1 MATRSRYTGIQT
13 QVGTRSYQGPS
24 GIGMR
29 EAQRTSQML
38 TTALDGMSNYFFKK
52 AGQQAEIAG
61 AEYGAENPIT
71 VEQINESSLN
81 GTDVADRFDDDTIF
95 GRSAKKI
102 ALESLGAD
110 LQLSANR
117 QMSDLITLATT
128 NGSDLSEVGA
138 DLKGIVN
145 EYVKIAG
152 SASPIL
158 ARKLYATLGMSSS
171 GLYTSYSKVFAKKQ
185 IDQLQIKGTL
195 SLNYDLKQLPIEFGG
210 IFNGEFNEEELTA
223 KIYGSGLYKDGVRL
237 NDKNINSK
245 EFAKS
250 PGFYFNKKKSY
261 MQKGMVHKFTETM
274 IKSSAKDWDGKWLEA
289 RTSFIVTEGLESGNS
304 SDVAQKIHKGQKT
317 GNVKIDAILNGM
329 NDQERLDVAK
339 AIRTEKTSAISFEKT
354 IQDNLEISTDQIANE
369 LIVSITKDLA
379 FGIDNSGA
387 TQANID
393 KLEQLGKFKEAGEL
407 QIKLNE
413 SGGLR
418 TVSDPIVLSEI
429 KAKISSDNFSF
440 GDLLAKSDD
449 LSSKDYNELATKV
462 EANEN
467 AEFKSAMVIV
477 AGDLGFS
484 PEADILGEKD
494 PNFEKQQ
501 VYRRIRGKVEEALLL
516 AKKDNKNFDAV
527 AIARNVLST
536 EQDGIQQQLFD
547 NDYKSTK
554 GIINLY
560 DQEYPGQVS
569 KSYSKAE
576 IQTVLTKLLYLSDDK
591 NKKQR
596 TSNLREQAIINAY
609 ISQLQKILT
618 NPRLQ

>member
-38 TTALDGMSNYFFKK
+38 TSALDGMSNYFFKK

-81 GTDVADRFDDDTIF
+81 GTDVAERFDEDTIF

-210 IFNGEFNEEELTA
+210 ILNGEFNEEELTA

-329 NDQERLDVAK
+329 DDQERLNVAK
-339 AIRTEKTSAISFEKT
+339 AIRTEKTRS
-354 IQDNLEISTDQIANE
+354 
-369 LIVSITKDLA
+369 
-379 FGIDNSGA
+379 NS
-387 TQANID
+387 
-393 KLEQLGKFKEAGEL
+393 K
-407 QIKLNE
+407 
-413 SGGLR
+413 
-418 TVSDPIVLSEI
+418 
-429 KAKISSDNFSF
+429 
-440 GDLLAKSDD
+440 
-449 LSSKDYNELATKV
+449 
-462 EANEN
+462 
-467 AEFKSAMVIV
+467 
-477 AGDLGFS
+477 
-484 PEADILGEKD
+484 
-494 PNFEKQQ
+494 
-501 VYRRIRGKVEEALLL
+501 
-516 AKKDNKNFDAV
+516 
-527 AIARNVLST
+527 
-536 EQDGIQQQLFD
+536 
-547 NDYKSTK
+547 
-554 GIINLY
+554 
-560 DQEYPGQVS
+560 
-569 KSYSKAE
+569 
-576 IQTVLTKLLYLSDDK
+576 
-591 NKKQR
+591 
-596 TSNLREQAIINAY
+596 
-609 ISQLQKILT
+609 
-618 NPRLQ
+618 